1 VVEGERAVNFM
12 VLVYAGE
19 DSNLRSAISKLSAYT
34 GDGIRNFASIDCGLL
49 DEDSVDPRASIHSDG
64 TSSQVQLLHWLSHN
78 MVTLRNLRVVS
89 VVGGN
94 LSAVQVDLIGSSVR
108 KVIDVVKTMSGHLA
122 IEEFRVACP
131 TYSSEIPRE
140 NFFSPTAKANLIVV
154 ARDSASH
161 KSIAR
166 PIETNGSDDLASHI
180 AVELSVLFGMW
191 KEMETSAADGFETQN
206 DIQDILVNFVSSRVG
221 LLECPALPINKVMS
235 QDGELPLPHQYLPV
249 PDPLQA
255 AEKFASYLYPPE
267 LRFDKTDPEPGPLVT
282 VEGKKFKK
290 TYLIELFGAFAQL
303 PKALISG
310 VQEHLEQM
318 SGEALQE
325 AVGGA
330 NSSIAV
336 LYPGRSSD
344 NGDLVITDKHVDD
357 LINEI
362 GDRIDRPVVST
373 IGEQAWLQIVDKVI
387 SIADGGTISADIRSK
402 YSNEKFLLTRQS
414 TLSPSVDDLDLLLH
428 ELYEGKPADADLGG
442 ILLENHADEVE
453 THVSESIEQE
463 SNNQE
468 IIPPTQVLD
477 EDGAEK
483 ITFSETSELDVLGE
497 QFQVEGISIENHE
510 KASLIKL
517 ERKDLLSKVT
527 QIMLDEGGVARSRAE
542 EMVTELRAL
551 PGKFSATEVSA
562 ISKAVKFAV
571 AMGLSVIYFAIGGL
585 TGRRNWFNFEGLG
598 DKNRS
603 LAWVVVT
610 TLIVFVAV
618 SGLLIRNNEKWQG
631 KVIAAATS
639 LVVLLGLEFIFWSG
653 IWNVVMKVQH
663 FRGGPLAAALL
674 LFAALAIVAVS
685 IVRNRL
691 SGSKIR
697 HQFASGL
704 FTFAWIYVVI
714 GITAAA
720 GSDRSVFWSGSKFWT
735 ESGRV
740 GLRNV
745 SVAAGVTM
753 LIVSGFVV
761 AFTIV
766 RERYKLEELSRHLRW
781 ASHELE
787 RSTDA
792 EKRLRLAAV
801 QWMGTAAVIARL
813 FQYPLGR
820 EIAAVGE
827 QKALEVKRL
836 NVLKFDQQRLNLTRK
851 GEQGLTAR
859 VRQLFVSKN
868 WLGRQYRQMIS
879 RFQEDLAFEQGLDKR
894 EDAIQRPENCSAVPS
909 FNAVVTGEARG
920 ARWTFLKNV
929 FAGDYDHAL
938 IETTSEVQLEA
949 AYSTIVVDPDSHSV
963 GDADLIAPQYFER
976 LIPDEPILLPSGLVT
991 RLFGGSDPDQ
1001 LMTPRLWWPDEL
1013 ITRPKNSHHLDIQM
1027 SSVLTPEKINDPV
1040 RLLGSCVLVSTPFF
1054 LNEVC
1059 SGEATEK

>member
-1 VVEGERAVNFM
+1 
-12 VLVYAGE
+12 VYK
-19 DSNLRSAISKLSAYT
+19 R
-34 GDGIRNFASIDCGLL
+34 
-49 DEDSVDPRASIHSDG
+49 
-64 TSSQVQLLHWLSHN
+64 Q
-78 MVTLRNLRVVS
+78 
-89 VVGGN
+89 
-94 LSAVQVDLIGSSVR
+94 
-108 KVIDVVKTMSGHLA
+108 
-122 IEEFRVACP
+122 
-131 TYSSEIPRE
+131 
-140 NFFSPTAKANLIVV
+140 
-154 ARDSASH
+154 
-161 KSIAR
+161 
-166 PIETNGSDDLASHI
+166 
-180 AVELSVLFGMW
+180 
-191 KEMETSAADGFETQN
+191 
-206 DIQDILVNFVSSRVG
+206 
-221 LLECPALPINKVMS
+221 
-235 QDGELPLPHQYLPV
+235 
-249 PDPLQA
+249 
-255 AEKFASYLYPPE
+255 
-267 LRFDKTDPEPGPLVT
+267 
-282 VEGKKFKK
+282 GKKFKK
-290 TYLIELFGAFAQL
+290 LYLIELFRAFAQL
-303 PKALISG
+303 PKALLSG

-336 LYPGRSSD
+336 LYPGRSSVI
-344 NGDLVITDKHVDD
+344 GDLVITDKHMDD

-387 SIADGGTISADIRSK
+387 SVADGGTISADIRSK

-414 TLSPSVDDLDLLLH
+414 TLSPNVDDLNLLLH
-428 ELYEGKPADADLGG
+428 ELYEGKTAGIELGG
-442 ILLENHADEVE
+442 ISLENHTDEPE
-453 THVSESIEQE
+453 THVSESIERE
-463 SNNQE
+463 SNNE
-468 IIPPTQVLD
+468 EVIPSIQVLD
-477 EDGAEK
+477 EVGADQ
-483 ITFSETSELDVLGE
+483 IISPANSGFDLLGE

-510 KASLIKL
+510 RESLIKL
-517 ERKDLLSKVT
+517 ERKDLLGKVT

-585 TGRRNWFNFEGLG
+585 TGRRNWFNFEGFG

-639 LVVLLGLEFIFWSG
+639 LVVLLGLEFVFWGS
-653 IWNVVMKVQH
+653 IWNVVMKVRH

-674 LFAALAIVAVS
+674 LFAAMAIVSVS
-685 IVRNRL
+685 ILRNRL

-697 HQFASGL
+697 ERFASGL

-714 GITAAA
+714 GATAAA

-735 ESGRV
+735 ESKRV

-827 QKALEVKRL
+827 QKVLEVKSL

-879 RFQEDLAFEQGLDKR
+879 RFQEDLAFEQGLDRR

-909 FNAVVTGEARG
+909 FSAVVTGEARG

-929 FAGDYDHAL
+929 FAGDYDNAL

-949 AYSTIVVDPDSHSV
+949 AYSTIVVDPESHSV

-991 RLFGGSDPDQ
+991 RLFSGSDPDQ

-1013 ITRPKNSHHLDIQM
+1013 IARPKNSHHLDIQV

-1059 SGEATEK
+1059 AGENTE

>member
-1 VVEGERAVNFM
+1 M

-19 DSNLRSAISKLSAYT
+19 DSNLKSAISKLSAYT
-34 GDGIRNFASIDCGLL
+34 EDGIRDFASIDCGLL
-49 DEDSVDPRASIHSDG
+49 DDDSVDPRAFVHSNG
-64 TSSQVQLLHWLSHN
+64 SSSQVQLLHWLAHN

-89 VVGGN
+89 VVGGD
-94 LSAVQVDLIGSSVR
+94 LSAVQLELIGNSVR
-108 KVIDVVKTMSGHLA
+108 KIIDVVKTMSGHLA

-140 NFFSPTAKANLIVV
+140 NFFSSTAKANLIVV

-191 KEMETSAADGFETQN
+191 KEMNTSAADGFDTQK
-206 DIQDILVNFVSSRVG
+206 DIQDIRVNFVSSRVG

-255 AEKFASYLYPPE
+255 AEKFASYLYPSE
-267 LRFDKTDPEPGPLVT
+267 LRFEKTEPEPGPLVT

-290 TYLIELFGAFAQL
+290 TYLVELFGAFAQL

-373 IGEQAWLQIVDKVI
+373 IGEQSWLQIVDKVI

-402 YSNEKFLLTRQS
+402 YSNEKFLLARQS
-414 TLSPSVDDLDLLLH
+414 TLSPNVDDLNLLLH
-428 ELYEGKPADADLGG
+428 ELYEGKPADTDLGG
-442 ILLENHADEVE
+442 VSLEHHADEEDISISV
-453 THVSESIEQE
+453 SIEQE
-463 SNNQE
+463 SNNRE
-468 IIPPTQVLD
+468 VIPPIKVLD

-483 ITFSETSELDVLGE
+483 ITLSETSELDVLSE
-497 QFQVEGISIENHE
+497 QFPVEDISIENDE
-510 KASLIKL
+510 TASFIKL

-527 QIMLDEGGVARSRAE
+527 QIMLDEGGVARRRAE
-542 EMVTELRAL
+542 EMVAELRAL
-551 PGKFSATEVSA
+551 PGKFSATEVTA
-562 ISKAVKFAV
+562 ISKAVKVAV

-585 TGRRNWFNFEGLG
+585 TGRRNWFNFEFLG

-603 LAWVVVT
+603 LVWVVVS
-610 TLIVFVAV
+610 TLLVFVAV

-631 KVIAAATS
+631 KVITAATS
-639 LVVLLGLEFIFWSG
+639 LVVLLGLEFVFWSS
-653 IWNVVMKVQH
+653 IWNVVMKVQR

-674 LFAALAIVAVS
+674 LFASLAIVAVS
-685 IVRNRL
+685 IFRNRL

-697 HQFASGL
+697 EQFASGL

-714 GITAAA
+714 GATAAV
-720 GSDRSVFWSGSKFWT
+720 GSDRSGFWSGSNTWT
-735 ESGRV
+735 ESRKV

-745 SVAAGVTM
+745 SIAAGVTM

-781 ASHELE
+781 ASNELE

-801 QWMGTAAVIARL
+801 QWTGTAAVIARL

-820 EIAAVGE
+820 EIATVGE
-827 QKALEVKRL
+827 QKALEAKSL

-879 RFQEDLAFEQGLDKR
+879 RFQEDLAFEQGLDR
-894 EDAIQRPENCSAVPS
+894 RDDAIQRPENCSAVPS

-963 GDADLIAPQYFER
+963 GGADLIAPQYFER
-976 LIPDEPILLPSGLVT
+976 LIPDGPILLPSGLVT

-1013 ITRPKNSHHLDIQM
+1013 IARPRNSHNLDIQV
-1027 SSVLTPEKINDPV
+1027 SSVLTPEKIHDPV

-1059 SGEATEK
+1059 TGGSCE

>member
-1 VVEGERAVNFM
+1 M

-34 GDGIRNFASIDCGLL
+34 GDGIRNFASIDCSLL
-49 DEDSVDPRASIHSDG
+49 DEDSVDPRALIHSDG

-89 VVGGN
+89 VVGGD
-94 LSAVQVDLIGSSVR
+94 LSAVQLDLIGSSVR

-255 AEKFASYLYPPE
+255 AEKFANYLYPPE

-290 TYLIELFGAFAQL
+290 LYMIELFSAFAKF
-303 PKALISG
+303 PRALFRG

-336 LYPGRSSD
+336 MYPGRSSE
-344 NGDLVITDKHVDD
+344 NGDLVISDKHMDD

-373 IGEQAWLQIVDKVI
+373 IGEQSWLQIVEKVI
-387 SIADGGTISADIRSK
+387 SIADGGTISGEIRAK

-414 TLSPSVDDLDLLLH
+414 TLSPNVDNLDLLLH
-428 ELYEGKPADADLGG
+428 ELYEGKPAGSELGG
-442 ILLENHADEVE
+442 TSLENHTDEAPLQVND
-453 THVSESIEQE
+453 SNEQE
-463 SNNQE
+463 SSDKV
-468 IIPPTQVLD
+468 IIPSILVLD
-477 EDGAEK
+477 KDGVEEV
-483 ITFSETSELDVLGE
+483 IPNGNSGLDVSSEDL
-497 QFQVEGISIENHE
+497 
-510 KASLIKL
+510 SLEVNSTEDNVTAPLIRL

-527 QIMLDEGGVARSRAE
+527 EIILNEGGVARSRAE

-551 PGKFSATEVSA
+551 PGKFLATEVSA
-562 ISKAVKFAV
+562 ISKAVKVAV
-571 AMGLSVIYFAIGGL
+571 AAGLSVTYFAIGGL
-585 TGRRNWFNFEGLG
+585 TGRRNWFNFESLG

-603 LAWVVVT
+603 LAWVLVS
-610 TLIVFVAV
+610 TLLVFVAV

-631 KVIAAATS
+631 KVIAAATT
-639 LVVLLGLEFIFWSG
+639 LVVLLGLEFVFWNS
-653 IWNVVMKVQH
+653 IWTLVTKVQR

-674 LFAALAIVAVS
+674 LIAALAIVAVS
-685 IVRNRL
+685 IFRNRM
-691 SGSKIR
+691 SGSGIR
-697 HQFASGL
+697 RQFASGL

-714 GITAAA
+714 GATAAA
-720 GSDRSVFWSGSKFWT
+720 GSDRSWFWSGSNLWT
-735 ESGRV
+735 ESRRA

-745 SVAAGVTM
+745 LLSAGVTM

-766 RERYKLEELSRHLRW
+766 RERYRLEELSRHLRW

-792 EKRLRLAAV
+792 ERRLRLAAV
-801 QWMGTAAVIARL
+801 QWTGTAAVIARL

-820 EIAAVGE
+820 EIATVGE
-827 QKALEVKRL
+827 QKALEAKNL
-836 NVLKFDQQRLNLTRK
+836 NVLKFDQQRLDLTRK

-868 WLGRQYRQMIS
+868 WLGRQYRQLIS
-879 RFQEDLAFEQGLDKR
+879 RFQEDLAFEQGLDGR

-963 GDADLIAPQYFER
+963 GDTGLIAPQYFER
-976 LIPDEPILLPSGLVT
+976 LIPDESILLPSGLVT

-1013 ITRPKNSHHLDIQM
+1013 IARPKNSHQLDIQM
-1027 SSVLTPEKINDPV
+1027 SSVFTPEKINDPV

-1054 LNEVC
+1054 LYEVC
-1059 SGEATEK
+1059 SGQASE